1 MMYNL
6 ARKEY
11 KQNMNSFGHLVVSLV
26 KSILRIFACVWCI
39 YNGSVMPLAI
49 GFLAAEVLGILEE
62 LLDKRD

>member
-1 MMYNL
+1 
-6 ARKEY
+6 
-11 KQNMNSFGHLVVSLV
+11 MNSFGHLIVSLV

-39 YNGSVMPLAI
+39 YSGSVMPLAI